1 MDTNKIHRPAF
12 LSGVC
17 LLSFIGSGVA
27 FIAYFLASLFFEQT
41 SALIVKYSSWSN
53 TNIISPLFF
62 TLLMAFYAFSLVGAI
77 RMWKLHKSGF
87 YVYSSSQIIILFL
100 PVVWMNWQAFS
111 ATNAIF
117 TFIFIFAYFLNL
129 KHLK

>member
-1 MDTNKIHRPAF
+1 MDTKKIHRPAF

-17 LLSFIGSGVA
+17 LLSFIGSGMA
-27 FIAYFLASLFFEQT
+27 FIAYFLASLFFDRT
-41 SALIVKYSSWSN
+41 SELIIKYSSWNN
-53 TNIISPLFF
+53 TDEISSLYF
-62 TLLMAFYAFSLVGAI
+62 TLLMALYAFSLIGAI

-87 YVYSSSQIIILFL
+87 YVYSISQIIILFQPAL
-100 PVVWMNWQAFS
+100 WINWQAFS
-111 ATNAIF
+111 VTNVIF